1 MPTALTNA
9 GGTAIP
15 CPNMQD
21 IRPVFYVIGLMLVAL
36 AGLMLIPAAVDAAEG
51 NGNAKAFLTTALIS
65 GALGGMLALS
75 TRNGVSMLFDTRQA
89 YLLTTLAWVI
99 VSFFGCLP
107 FILGAPG
114 LGLTDAYFEAVSG
127 ITTTGATVIVGLD
140 GLPSGVN
147 LWRGML
153 NGIGGLGI
161 AFVAM
166 IFLPVM
172 RVGGM
177 QFFRV
182 QGYDTL
188 GKMLPRAS
196 DIALS
201 LLGVYSGLIVLCMA
215 TYAALGMTPLDA
227 VVTAMATIAT
237 GGFAP
242 MDASFSKYPG
252 AIEYAAILFMFLGA
266 LPYIRFVQLVA
277 GDPRPFWRD
286 AQIRAM
292 ARWILLAAL
301 LVTIWRVWE
310 TGNPL
315 EETFRRALFNLLS
328 VMTTTGFGSG
338 DFGTWGGFAL
348 VVAFIVGMIGGC
360 SGSSSAALS
369 VFRVQVIARALWAQA
384 LQIASPRRLM
394 VIKYDGR
401 TVDDETMDGVIFY
414 SSAYILLLGVLS
426 VIVTLLGV
434 DGESALFAVWATIGN
449 IGYAFGPLTSAT
461 ATFVDFPD
469 AAKWVMTF
477 AMLLGRVA
485 LLAAFVLLMPRFWRA

>member
-1 MPTALTNA
+1 
-9 GGTAIP
+9 
-15 CPNMQD
+15 MQD

-36 AGLMLIPAAVDAAEG
+36 AGLMLIPASVDAVEG
-51 NGNAKAFLTTALIS
+51 NGNAGAFFTAALIS
-65 GALGGMLALS
+65 GAIGGLVALS
-75 TRNGVSMLFDTRQA
+75 TRNGVSILFDTRQA
-89 YLLTTLAWVI
+89 YLITTLAWII

-107 FILGAPG
+107 FMLGAPG
-114 LGLTDAYFEAVSG
+114 LNLTDAYFESVSG
-127 ITTTGATVIVGLD
+127 ITTTGSTVIVGLD
-140 GLPSGVN
+140 NLPSGVN

-188 GKMLPRAS
+188 GKVLPRAS

-201 LLGVYSGLIVLCMA
+201 LLGVYSGLIVACMA
-215 TYAALGMTPLDA
+215 TYSALGMTPLDA
-227 VVTAMATIAT
+227 VVTAMSTIAT

-252 AIEYAAILFMFLGA
+252 PIEYAAILFMFLGA
-266 LPYIRFVQLVA
+266 MPYIRFVQLVA
-277 GDPRPFWRD
+277 GDARPLWRD
-286 AQIRAM
+286 SQVRSM
-292 ARWILLAAL
+292 ARWILTAAV
-301 LVTIWRVWE
+301 LVTIWRVWAH
-310 TGNPL
+310 GGPV
-315 EETFRRALFNLLS
+315 EETFRRALFNLIS
-328 VMTTTGFGSG
+328 IMTTTGFGSG

-348 VVAFIVGMIGGC
+348 VVAFVVGMIGGC

-369 VFRVQVIARALWAQA
+369 VFRVQVIIQALWAQA
-384 LQIASPRRLM
+384 RQISSPRQ
-394 VIKYDGR
+394 VIAIKYDGR
-401 TVDDETMDGVIFY
+401 TVDDETMDGLIFY
-414 SSAYILLLGVLS
+414 TTAYILLLGVLS
-426 VIVTLLGV
+426 VFVTLLGV
-434 DGESALFAVWATIGN
+434 DGESALFGVWASIGN
-449 IGYAFGPLTSAT
+449 IGYAIGPATAST

-469 AAKWVMTF
+469 SAKWVMTF
-477 AMLLGRVA
+477 SMLLGRVA

>member
-1 MPTALTNA
+1 MPPALTNA
-9 GGTAIP
+9 GGKAIP
-15 CPNMQD
+15 ANTMQD
-21 IRPVFYVIGLMLVAL
+21 IRPVFYIIGLMLVAL
-36 AGLMLIPAAVDAAEG
+36 AGLMLIPAAVDVAEG
-51 NGNAKAFLTTALIS
+51 NGNAGAFFTSALIS
-65 GALGGMLALS
+65 GALGGLVALS
-75 TRNGVSMLFDTRQA
+75 TRNRISVIFDNRQA
-89 YLLTTLAWVI
+89 YLITTLAWII
-99 VSFFGCLP
+99 VAFFGCLP
-107 FILGAPG
+107 FMLGAPG
-114 LGLTDAYFEAVSG
+114 LNLTDAYFEAVSG
-127 ITTTGATVIVGLD
+127 ITTTGSTVIVGLD
-140 GLPSGVN
+140 NLPTGTN

-201 LLGVYSGLIVLCMA
+201 LLGVYSALIVLCMA
-215 TYAALGMTPLDA
+215 TYSALGMTPLDA

-266 LPYIRFVQLVA
+266 APYIRFVQLVA
-277 GDPRPFWRD
+277 GDVRPFWRD
-286 AQIRAM
+286 SQVRAM
-292 ARWILLAAL
+292 ARWILTAAVL
-301 LVTIWRVWE
+301 LTIWRVWE
-310 TGNPL
+310 SGNPV
-315 EETFRRALFNLLS
+315 EETFRKALFNLIS
-328 VMTTTGFGSG
+328 IMTTTGFGSG

-348 VVAFIVGMIGGC
+348 VVAFVVGMIGGC

-369 VFRVQVIARALWAQA
+369 VFRVQVIFVALWAQA
-384 LQIASPRRLM
+384 RQIAAPRR
-394 VIKYDGR
+394 VIAIKYDGR
-401 TVDDETMDGVIFY
+401 TVDDETMDGLIFY
-414 SSAYILLLGVLS
+414 TTAYILLLGVLS
-426 VIVTLLGV
+426 LVVTLLGV
-434 DGESALFAVWATIGN
+434 DGESALFGVWASIGN
-449 IGYAFGPLTSAT
+449 IGYAIGPLTAST

-469 AAKWVMTF
+469 SAKWVMTF
-477 AMLLGRVA
+477 SMLLGRVA